1 MASIASQQ
9 HHREESAGRM
19 EPLQADLVC
28 AVTQTFGV
36 VERVVWVGGIVS
48 AREGEMCSV
57 TGTVR
62 ANMLP

>member
-1 MASIASQQ
+1 
-9 HHREESAGRM
+9 M